1 MFIELA
7 GMGEIDIE
15 EDRLPETEVRE
26 EEEVVI
32 VDIVDNDGCVLCA
45 LPNIEY

>member
-1 MFIELA
+1 
-7 GMGEIDIE
+7 MGEIDIE
-15 EDRLPETEVRE
+15 EDRLQETEVRE

-45 LPNIEY
+45 LLNIED